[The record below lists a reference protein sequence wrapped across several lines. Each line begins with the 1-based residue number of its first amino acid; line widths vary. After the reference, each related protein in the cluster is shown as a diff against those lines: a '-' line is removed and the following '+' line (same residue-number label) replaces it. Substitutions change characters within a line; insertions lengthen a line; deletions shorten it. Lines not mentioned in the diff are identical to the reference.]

1 MSDEGTSGDRWPPL
15 RGGRGKRRHHRV
27 RRHHRLGPGF
37 DWGPTVATSGD
48 APSLGMPEPRTSRSA
63 IVSGSLSLGAHA
75 LIVGSLLLSA
85 WLASDVVEELIPV
98 QIIHEAPTPV
108 PRRVVVPRR
117 EVAHTR
123 VRTAAPRPT
132 PVARPVAARAVQQA
146 NIRPTA
152 APRMITQR
160 HVTSTLVV
168 AQRSLASPNAS
179 AVKVAQGP
187 VGTIDVSD
195 LTAPDLD
202 LSRPRTIAPAAP
214 IDVSAPQAFRE
225 YSATANVEY
234 SEVAAGTATDMDAPP
249 AHTDFSLDAEL
260 LGSAQGDG
268 ASDGTGAAGI
278 AASCIQRE
286 SVVHYYKQYV
296 EKRTRAEWRYF
307 ELPEGIDADAR
318 VSLHFVLDE
327 SGAASSVTVVDAPS
341 PALGESCK
349 QALVAAS
356 PFPSMDG
363 DVRCLAGRKL
373 SGTFTIP
380 VKGAD

>member
-1 MSDEGTSGDRWPPL
+1 
-15 RGGRGKRRHHRV
+15 
-27 RRHHRLGPGF
+27 
-37 DWGPTVATSGD
+37 
-48 APSLGMPEPRTSRSA
+48 MPEPRTSRSA

-85 WLASDVVEELIPV
+85 WLAPDVVEELIPV

-132 PVARPVAARAVQQA
+132 PVARPQARPVAARAVQQA
-146 NIRPTA
+146 NIRTTA
-152 APRMITQR
+152 APRVITQR

-202 LSRPRTIAPAAP
+202 LSGPRTIAPAAP

-249 AHTDFSLDAEL
+249 AHADFSLDVEL
-260 LGSAQGDG
+260 VGSAQGDG
-268 ASDGTGAAGI
+268 ASDETGAAGI

-286 SVVHYYKQYV
+286 SVVHYYKQYI
-296 EKRTRAEWRYF
+296 EKRTRAEWRHF

-327 SGAASSVTVVDAPS
+327 SGSASSVSVVEAPS
-341 PALGESCK
+341 PALGEFCK